1 MTHVIHCTVIIHN
14 FLIED
19 DSLEDKN
26 SLDSPPPPSPSWC
39 DFDIRAKEVEAA
51 LRAKNLGPALR
62 WCEDNA
68 SRLRKLESKL
78 EFRVRE
84 RAFLE
89 MVRANERDEV

>member
-1 MTHVIHCTVIIHN
+1 M
-14 FLIED
+14 EAA
-19 DSLEDKN
+19 
-26 SLDSPPPPSPSWC
+26 
-39 DFDIRAKEVEAA
+39 IRAKD
-51 LRAKNLGPALR
+51 LGPALQ

-89 MVRANERDEV
+89 MVRANKKEEVRWFVIVEEGDRGDGAG